1 MSTYSFLR
9 GVGKKALDG
18 VSGADAAFE
27 SMELLG
33 AAAGLD
39 RTALLL
45 KKDEEAPEQVAA
57 KFYSFTE
64 RRLKGE
70 PLQYIIGT
78 WDFCGFSYTVGPGVL
93 IPRPETE
100 ELAFLCEAAIKKNAY
115 KVVYDLCA
123 GTGCIGLTLARL
135 CPEIEVRLFE
145 KYPKALSYLKK
156 NVPEALSRRVRVIEA
171 DVLKP
176 PRHKLPLP
184 DLIVSNPPYI
194 ESAALPGLQKEV
206 LSEPLTALD
215 GGDDG
220 LTFYRAIAAH
230 WLPLLPPGGFAAFEC
245 GETQAEAVSELM
257 KPFGETETLRDFYGN
272 ERFVTLSR

>member
-78 WDFCGFSYTVGPGVL
+78 WDFCGFSYAVGPGVL

-100 ELAFLCEAAIKKNAY
+100 ELAFLCEAAIKKNGY
-115 KVVYDLCA
+115 KVVFDLCA

-145 KYPKALSYLKK
+145 KYPKALSYLRK

-176 PRHKLPLP
+176 PRHKLPAP

-230 WLPLLPPGGFAAFEC
+230 WLPLLSPGGFAAFEC
-245 GETQAEAVSELM
+245 GETQAEAVSALM
-257 KPFGETETLRDFYGN
+257 KPFGETAALSDLYGN

>member
-9 GVGKKALDG
+9 GVGKKTLEP
-18 VSGADAAFE
+18 VSGSDAAFE

-45 KKDEEAPEQVAA
+45 KKDEEAPESVAA

-78 WDFCGFSYTVGPGVL
+78 WDFCGFPYAVGPGVL

-100 ELAFLCEAAIKKNAY
+100 ELAFLCEAEIKKHAY

-123 GTGCIGLTLARL
+123 GTGCIGLTLSRL
-135 CPEIEVRLFE
+135 CPETEVLLFE
-145 KYPKALSYLKK
+145 KYPKALSYLRK
-156 NVPEALSRRVRVIEA
+156 NVPEALSRRVRVIQA
-171 DVLKP
+171 DVLKH
-176 PRHKLPLP
+176 PRHKLPAP
-184 DLIVSNPPYI
+184 DLIVSNPP
-194 ESAALPGLQKEV
+194 
-206 LSEPLTALD
+206 
-215 GGDDG
+215 
-220 LTFYRAIAAH
+220 
-230 WLPLLPPGGFAAFEC
+230 
-245 GETQAEAVSELM
+245 
-257 KPFGETETLRDFYGN
+257 
-272 ERFVTLSR
+272 